1 MERFNLSYS
10 TKNIPLP
17 SRNDYLQR
25 LIEKT
30 EQFLRRMRWKAHFFL
45 NPDTTPCSKET
56 YGFKSTKNPPPIEEL
71 KDFEDDMLK
80 MIQSVKFK
88 QVNNPFLNKLKED
101 TDSIQTESKLL
112 IAADKTTNFYKLD
125 PSEYNDLLE
134 KNITKSYKKA
144 QPETTQAIHKQNK
157 DIATKLGIDD
167 RVDTTANKDA
177 FITLKDHKPNFT
189 NKPTCRL
196 INPTK
201 SEIGKVSKGI
211 LDRINSNITK
221 TRNFNQWKNTASV
234 INWFKSL
241 QNHQRSSF
249 ICFDI
254 ENFYPSISQDLLNK
268 AFDFASNYDNITA
281 DERNI
286 IIHAKSSILI
296 HKNQPW
302 QKKGNTTFDVTMG
315 SFDGAETCELVGS
328 FLLSQLQHLNINV
341 GLYRDDGLAI
351 TNASPRDTENTKK
364 EICRIFNN
372 NGLRITIEANK
383 QIIYF
388 LDVTFNL
395 NQNTYQPF
403 TKPNTELQYVHRE
416 SNHPPITTKNIPA
429 GINRRLSS
437 LSSDKASF
445 NQAVPPY
452 QKALDESGYHYT
464 LQYEPPTTN
473 RRKNRQRN
481 NIIWYNPPFSKNT
494 STNIGYKFLALIDKH
509 FPKDHKL
516 RKIFNRNTIKISYSC
531 INNAKQIIDNHN
543 KQILKSYTQAKD
555 TATANPNTIQ
565 NKKTYNCRQKN
576 TCPLEG
582 NCLQSSVIYQAT
594 VTRNDNNTTETYIG
608 LTENDFKTRYRNHT
622 ASFRHSKHRNS
633 TELSKHIW
641 TLKDNNIEHYISWRI
656 LSSHSPYNSSS
667 KRCNLCLKEKFLIIY
682 RPKLSTLNKRNELVS
697 SCRHRNKA
705 LLHNS

>member
-1 MERFNLSYS
+1 M
-10 TKNIPLP
+10 
-17 SRNDYLQR
+17 
-25 LIEKT
+25 
-30 EQFLRRMRWKAHFFL
+30 
-45 NPDTTPCSKET
+45 
-56 YGFKSTKNPPPIEEL
+56 
-71 KDFEDDMLK
+71 
-80 MIQSVKFK
+80 
-88 QVNNPFLNKLKED
+88 
-101 TDSIQTESKLL
+101 
-112 IAADKTTNFYKLD
+112 
-125 PSEYNDLLE
+125 
-134 KNITKSYKKA
+134 
-144 QPETTQAIHKQNK
+144 
-157 DIATKLGIDD
+157 
-167 RVDTTANKDA
+167 DTTANKDA

-211 LDRINSNITK
+211 LDRINSNITN

-234 INWFKSL
+234 INWFKSS
-241 QNHQRSSF
+241 QNHQRSSL

-268 AFDFASNYDNITA
+268 ALDFASNYDNITA

-383 QIIYF
+383 KIINF

-395 NQNTYQPF
+395 NQNTYPPF

-437 LSSDKASF
+437 LSSDKTSF
-445 NQAVPPY
+445 DQAVPPY

-481 NIIWYNPPFSKNT
+481 NVIWYNPPFSKNT

-531 INNAKQIIDNHN
+531 MNNAKQIIDNHN
-543 KQILKSYTQAKD
+543 KQILKSYTQAND
-555 TATANPNTIQ
+555 TAAANPNTIQ
-565 NKKTYNCRQKN
+565 NKKTCNCRQKN

-582 NCLQSSVIYQAT
+582 NYNHRSSTKLQSHAT
-594 VTRNDNNTTETYIG
+594 TTTQQKHTSDSQKTTSKQGTETIQ
-608 LTENDFKTRYRNHT
+608 H
-622 ASFRHSKHRNS
+622 HSA
-633 TELSKHIW
+633 
-641 TLKDNNIEHYISWRI
+641 
-656 LSSHSPYNSSS
+656 
-667 KRCNLCLKEKFLIIY
+667 
-682 RPKLSTLNKRNELVS
+682 TLNTEAQLN
-697 SCRHRNKA
+697 
-705 LLHNS
+705 

>member
-30 EQFLRRMRWKAHFFL
+30 EQFLRRMHWKAHFFL

-101 TDSIQTESKLL
+101 TDSIQTEPKLL
-112 IAADKTTNFYKLD
+112 IAADKTTNFYKLE

-221 TRNFNQWKNTASV
+221 TRNFNQWKNTTSV
-234 INWFKSL
+234 INWFKSS

-268 AFDFASNYDNITA
+268 ALDFASNYDNITA

-296 HKNQPW
+296 HKNKPW
-302 QKKGNTTFDVTMG
+302 QKKGSTTFYVTMG
-315 SFDGAETCELVGS
+315 SFNGAETCELVGS
-328 FLLSQLQHLNINV
+328 FLLSQLKHLNINV
-341 GLYRDDGLAI
+341 GLYQDDGLAI
-351 TNASPRDTENTKK
+351 TNASPRDIENTKK

-372 NGLRITIEANK
+372 NRLRITIEANK
-383 QIIYF
+383 KIINF

-445 NQAVPPY
+445 DQAVPPY
-452 QKALDESGYHYT
+452 QKALNESGYHYT

-473 RRKNRQRN
+473 RWKNRQRN

-531 INNAKQIIDNHN
+531 MNNAKQIIDNHN
-543 KQILKSYTQAKD
+543 KQILKSYTQAND

-565 NKKTYNCRQKN
+565 NKKTCNCRQKN

-667 KRCNLCLKEKFLIIY
+667 KRCSLCLKEKFLIIY

-705 LLHNS
+705 LLRNS